1 MKVNDRETGKG
12 RASQRSSAAAAEHYD
27 VGYRKPPRQ
36 HQFKKGQSGNK
47 RGRRKG
53 TQNMLGVFKKI
64 ADEKVKV
71 RIAGESRVMTLAQY
85 VILANY
91 YAARSK
97 NQNAIDNIL
106 KFGEEIGQ
114 FVNLGNATQA
124 GTPIAASEAL
134 TPEKFE
140 ALFGMPLPTE
150 NTIKAPQPKG

>member
-12 RASQRSSAAAAEHYD
+12 RASQRSSAAATEDYD

-71 RIAGESRVMTLAQY
+71 RIAGESHVHDIGTIRDPRQLLRSAQQE
-85 VILANY
+85 
-91 YAARSK
+91 SK
-97 NQNAIDNIL
+97 CD
-106 KFGEEIGQ
+106 
-114 FVNLGNATQA
+114 
-124 GTPIAASEAL
+124 
-134 TPEKFE
+134 
-140 ALFGMPLPTE
+140 
-150 NTIKAPQPKG
+150 

>member
-1 MKVNDRETGKG
+1 MKRNDRETGKG
-12 RASQRSSAAAAEHYD
+12 RASQGSSAAAAEHYD
-27 VGYRKPPRQ
+27 VGYRKPPQQ

-85 VILANY
+85 VILANF

-97 NQNAIDNIL
+97 KDR
-106 KFGEEIGQ
+106 KS
-114 FVNLGNATQA
+114 V
-124 GTPIAASEAL
+124 
-134 TPEKFE
+134 
-140 ALFGMPLPTE
+140 M
-150 NTIKAPQPKG
+150 